1 MSTFLGQ
8 ARVRARRPATGSRP
22 RLTIVPKLAARA
34 PRVPFVLCVVAL
46 LAGGLVGLLLLNT
59 SLQRGAY
66 VAGGLRAQSAALYE
80 QQQALQRRVAAL
92 QDPQRVSHRAEALGM
107 VPNDSPAFLV
117 LGSGKVLGKPAA
129 AVASDAFDFGR
140 GGTGAQGRGDK
151 VVPAAA
157 GAASLASP
165 PIVVPGPGPR
175 QGGTATN
182 TGDTLPASTGP
193 GAPAGTHSSSGTHQQ
208 QTR

>member
-1 MSTFLGQ
+1 MSTFLSQ
-8 ARVRARRPATGSRP
+8 ARARARRPATGSGP

-34 PRVPFVLCVVAL
+34 PRVPFVLCVVTL

-80 QQQALQRRVAAL
+80 HEQALQRRVAAL

-117 LGSGKVLGKPAA
+117 LGSGKVLGRPAA

-140 GGTGAQGRGDK
+140 GRTGAQSRGDK
-151 VVPAAA
+151 VVPPQA
-157 GAASLASP
+157 GAVSLATPST
-165 PIVVPGPGPR
+165 VVPGPGPR
-175 QGGTATN
+175 RDGTATN
-182 TGDTLPASTGP
+182 TGDTLPGSAGP
-193 GAPAGTHSSSGTHQQ
+193 GAPPGTHDSSGTHHQ